1 MRSDDDR
8 LQDVL
13 DAIKRIEK
21 HAARGKAEFYRDE
34 LLQTWI
40 LHHLLIVGE
49 ACRALS
55 KEFRASHPHQVW
67 SDAAGLRNVIVHH
80 YFGIDH
86 EIVWGVVERDLPV
99 LKDVIQRIL
108 SSPPP

>member
-1 MRSDDDR
+1 MRSDADR

-13 DAIKRIEK
+13 EAITRIETQ
-21 HAARGKAEFYRDE
+21 AARGKDAFYRDE

-40 LHHLLIVGE
+40 LHHLLIIGE

-55 KEFRASHPHQVW
+55 KEFRSTHPHEVW
-67 SDAAGLRNVIVHH
+67 ADAAGLRNVIVHH

-86 EIVWGVVERDLPV
+86 EVVWGVVERDLPV
-99 LKDVIQRIL
+99 LKRLVQSAL
-108 SSPPP
+108 AE